1 MQDLKKNKRRI
12 NQEDLQHEFREDLQD
27 DLGRGCKQK
36 GCNCNQEHK
45 CNCECKPC
53 GECKP
58 CKVEYDECVDNK
70 CGDDCNPVSPAKY
83 SNAVPYAIEVNRIF
97 DSIKF
102 QLFTEASGPNG
113 NELFFDYDVSSVNG
127 PVPRSGVVNVNIQKV
142 CMNYTDVVITPG
154 CTTLEDH
161 TVREL
166 RQPKKQPCDQN
177 LCPNFEDNSGG
188 EFCRTSFE
196 YNVCGNK
203 SATFSAQGM
212 NSPQSRGERSAYKQ
226 KGLKVEV
233 NNLVL
238 ELRGCCGSTEVTVL
252 AYPAVMDMSGNL
264 QPVDTVVF
272 NYNTLSAPMYVPANG
287 KSFTLRQDFQT
298 ALTVDCIGKTL
309 LKLVDESCCECYY
322 DFCIPNGI
330 DLMLCLEEVV
340 SALVNEQIVVMASPN
355 SVDPR
360 LVDNFS
366 KVCDFGNS
374 SRNNR
379 D

>member
-12 NQEDLQHEFREDLQD
+12 NQETSQHEFREDLQE
-27 DLGRGCKQK
+27 DLSRGYKSK
-36 GCNCNQEHK
+36 GCNCNNQEAK
-45 CNCECKPC
+45 CNC
-53 GECKP
+53 ECKP
-58 CKVEYDECVDNK
+58 CKVEYDECVDNI
-70 CGDDCNPVSPAKY
+70 CGEDTNNPISPAKY
-83 SNAVPYAIEVNRIF
+83 STANSVPYAIEVNRIF

-127 PVPRSGVVNVNIQKV
+127 PVPRSGVVNVNIEKV

-166 RQPKKQPCDQN
+166 REPKKEPCDQN
-177 LCPNFEDNSGG
+177 LCPDFDDNTDS

-203 SATFSAQGM
+203 NATFSSQG
-212 NSPQSRGERSAYKQ
+212 RGERAAYKQ

-252 AYPAVMDMSGNL
+252 AYPAIMDINGNL
-264 QPVDTVVF
+264 QLVDTVVF
-272 NYNTLSAPMYVPANG
+272 NYNTLSAPIYVPANG
-287 KSFTLRQDFQT
+287 RTFRLRQDFQT

-309 LKLVDESCCECYY
+309 LKLVDENCCECYY

-330 DLMLCLEEVV
+330 DLILCLEEVV
-340 SALVNEQIVVMASPN
+340 SVLVNEQIVVLASPN
-355 SVDPR
+355 AVDPR
-360 LVDNFS
+360 VVDNFS
-366 KVCDFGNS
+366 KVCDFANS
-374 SRNNR
+374 SGNNNGN
-379 D
+379 

>member
-12 NQEDLQHEFREDLQD
+12 NQETLQHEFREDVKE
-27 DLGRGCKQK
+27 DLSRGYKSK
-36 GCNCNQEHK
+36 GCNCNNQEPK
-45 CNCECKPC
+45 CNC
-53 GECKP
+53 ECKP
-58 CKVEYDECVDNK
+58 CKVEYDECVDNNNI
-70 CGDDCNPVSPAKY
+70 CCEDISPAKY
-83 SNAVPYAIEVNRIF
+83 STANSVPYAIEANRIF
-97 DSIKF
+97 DNIKF
-102 QLFTEASGPNG
+102 QVFTEASGPNG

-127 PVPRSGVVNVNIQKV
+127 PVPRSGVVNVNIEKV

-166 RQPKKQPCDQN
+166 REPKKQPCDQN
-177 LCPNFEDNSGG
+177 LCPDFEDNTDS

-203 SATFSAQGM
+203 NATFSSQG
-212 NSPQSRGERSAYKQ
+212 RGERGERAAYKQ

-252 AYPAVMDMSGNL
+252 AYPAIMDMNGNL
-264 QPVDTVVF
+264 QLVDTVVF
-272 NYNTLSAPMYVPANG
+272 NYNTLSAPIYVPANG
-287 KSFTLRQDFQT
+287 RTFRLRQDFQT

-309 LKLVDESCCECYY
+309 LKLVDENCCECYY

-330 DLMLCLEEVV
+330 DLILCLEEVV
-340 SALVNEQIVVMASPN
+340 SVLVNEQIVVLASPN
-355 SVDPR
+355 AVDPR
-360 LVDNFS
+360 VVDNFS
-366 KVCDFGNS
+366 KVCDFANS
-374 SRNNR
+374 SGNNNGN
-379 D
+379 